1 MPEKEFTI
9 VNPEGLHA
17 RPAAKFVKL
26 SNRFQSQIWVR
37 KNDEEVNGKSI
48 MGLMMLAAEKGSV
61 INVTADGEDAET
73 ALKKI
78 GELVES
84 GFKDDP

>member
-1 MPEKEFTI
+1 MPEREFTI

-26 SNRFQSQIWVR
+26 SNRFQSQIWV
-37 KNDEEVNGKSI
+37 KKDDDEVNGKSI

-61 INVTADGEDAET
+61 IMVAADGEDAEE
-73 ALKKI
+73 ALQSI
-78 GELVES
+78 GSLVDS

>member
-48 MGLMMLAAEKGSV
+48 MGLMMLAAEKGAV
-61 INVTADGEDAET
+61 INVTADGEDADN
-73 ALKKI
+73 ALKSI
-78 GELVES
+78 GELVEG

>member
-26 SNRFQSQIWVR
+26 SNQFQSQIWV
-37 KNDEEVNGKSI
+37 KKGDDEVNGKSI
-48 MGLMMLAAEKGSV
+48 MGLMMLAAEKGAIITV
-61 INVTADGEDAET
+61 HADGEDAQV
-73 ALKKI
+73 ALERI
-78 GELVES
+78 GNLVDG